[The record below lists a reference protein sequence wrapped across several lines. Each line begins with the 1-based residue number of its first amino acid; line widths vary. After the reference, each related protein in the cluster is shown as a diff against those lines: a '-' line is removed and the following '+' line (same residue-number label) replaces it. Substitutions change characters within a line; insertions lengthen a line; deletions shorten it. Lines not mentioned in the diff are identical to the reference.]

1 MTLSAESFDAIRK
14 AVHDLCGIVI
24 ADDKQYLVVSR
35 LEPVLERLG
44 LPSYEAFVRALGRP
58 DATHLREQ
66 LIEAITTRETSFNRD
81 GHPFEELRR
90 SILPELARRLIER
103 RDSSASSIP
112 RCRIWCAA
120 VAAGQEAYSVAMA
133 VSDFL
138 ASRPGIGLTLGDFPI
153 LATDISQ
160 GALAVA
166 RAGRYS
172 ADEVR
177 RGVSEALRA
186 RYFLRDRDGWVVAE
200 PLRRAVDFRRLNL
213 VLPLPNLGTFDLILC
228 RNLMIYL
235 DEDARRRLYLGLHQ
249 ALNPS
254 GLLILGAAEAIYGM
268 TDAFTTERLGS
279 TFAHRKR

>member
-1 MTLSAESFDAIRK
+1 MKLTAESFDAIRK

-24 ADDKQYLVVSR
+24 GDDKQYLVVSR

-58 DATHLREQ
+58 DATQVREL

-90 SILPELARRLIER
+90 LILPELARRLIER
-103 RDSSASSIP
+103 RVSSAPTTP

-120 VAAGQEAYSVAMA
+120 VATGQEAYSVAMA
-133 VSDFL
+133 ISDFL
-138 ASRPGIGLTLGDFPI
+138 ATRPGIGLTLADFPI

-172 ADEVR
+172 AEGVR
-177 RGVSEALRA
+177 RGVSEALLA
-186 RYFLRDRDGWVVAE
+186 RYFVRNGDGWIIAE
-200 PLRRAVDFRRLNL
+200 PLRRAVDFRQLNL

-228 RNLMIYL
+228 RNFMIYL
-235 DEDARRRLYLGLHQ
+235 DEAARRRLYLGLHQ

-254 GLLILGAAEAIYGM
+254 GLLIVGAAEALYGM

-279 TFAHRKR
+279 TYAYRKK